1 MYILLKFKT
10 MTKEIE
16 CPNCEGT
23 GIIEVRA
30 TCTVQPWSE
39 CCGGCMEDVECE
51 ECNGTGTI
59 EEDEEE

>member
-1 MYILLKFKT
+1 